1 MSSSRDVNRD
11 LESPDPEVRRR
22 ATAVIPEL
30 PSADATVFVIRAL
43 GDPDW
48 RVRKEAGQIAL
59 LIGPSRHLVDQLVAL
74 LFPGDNVGL
83 RNAAVE
89 TLAFFGR
96 NGVPAVV
103 RALPSSTPTGRS
115 WPQRSSV
122 VLKTLPRWS
131 PSNRCCA
138 TLTPTCAWR
147 RSNR

>member
-30 PSADATVFVIRAL
+30 PSADATVFGMIRAL

-103 RALPSSTPTGRS
+103 RALPQLDADGKKLAAEILGRAQDPS
-115 WPQRSSV
+115 AMVR
-122 VLKTLPRWS
+122 PRIAAAR
-131 PSNRCCA
+131 P
-138 TLTPTCAWR
+138 
-147 RSNR
+147 